1 MGLLL
6 DHRQQGKARLLVLN
20 VIDISTILM
29 IYNYFYNKCIFFTTF
44 SPNFSIP
51 GTSALPW
58 ILPGN
63 FLALYSDAI
72 VTRGRFDFGI
82 LAKSY

>member
-1 MGLLL
+1 M
-6 DHRQQGKARLLVLN
+6 H
-20 VIDISTILM
+20 
-29 IYNYFYNKCIFFTTF
+29 FFTTF

-63 FLALYSDAI
+63 SLALCSDAI
-72 VTRGRFDFGI
+72 VTRGRVIFASWLKAIDFLGGERTI
-82 LAKSY
+82 CLTFGVRRRS